1 MMIESSSWN
10 SKKDE
15 TIYKAAGSMLLR
27 KYGQF
32 FETLADRFWLND
44 STLEYFMEG
53 PIRLVYQ
60 TVEDVSIIS
69 LVEMESKDLS
79 KLLAAVAGTCR
90 EIRLLKKEA
99 NTFYAKLF
107 ALSEKSLDNELKNAA
122 SFLSDLQSLSTFV
135 NRIMTV
141 LQLTTQQLCSLAR
154 GSHEIYLP
162 ALIEH
167 FIDLFVLLVIFDEII
182 DAHPWISGYCT
193 KYKMNIS
200 FVRCNMKQFEISET
214 KLNMLDK
221 LLKDLKE
228 QLLGKTVFFKALEYV
243 MDVNKGLIMNDQIVN
258 YLKNLMSDVESKSN
272 DNAALNKNW
281 IRANVGV
288 VVVTKLFGICDKKLV
303 KRINETNKKFYA
315 VTLFR
320 NIIWIPSKFLHEFL
334 PKEVGSAVSSQIG
347 TKILLNRTQKLS
359 VTINVLINKAMTWCL
374 EMQNILKKGSLQ
386 ISDIGD
392 KRILLTDIITLF
404 GQIKEIISFIT
415 NLHAN
420 LAKPM
425 NRNTVKHICKLI
437 EIQKSL
443 QTWFYILGPVVV
455 RSQDQV
461 LQYLS
466 YYILVILVTARKGLI
481 QKDRGYSKE
490 RLDALSLIGLSIRLM
505 SGPISADGRLIVRCA
520 LACASQLTET
530 FKDEDIIKLKF
541 LLDNY
546 DIFAELQD
554 NVDELCDYSVLF
566 HHRKM
571 IPAYL
576 SSIIQ
581 ENINISHLANFFGAF
596 DNVIDQEELSD
607 TNEQLIK
614 DLREDLLK
622 TVLEPACREIETSL
636 RLHVYA
642 HLELDFRI
650 PILEGVKDGGRIVHS
665 LPLPLVDTMI
675 YAKRFVEHYLDDM
688 FYNLTTVALHDW
700 KTYRTMHAL
709 AKYKLNLDT
718 VQNHLP
724 TQTLEQGVDALEI
737 MRNIHVFVSKYLY
750 NLNTQTFIEHTSN
763 NKHLNTIG
771 IRHIANSIR
780 THGTG
785 IMSTTVNFVY
795 QFLSVKLQTFTQ
807 FMFDEQIKSRLMR
820 DIRFIKSQ
828 RESGAIP
835 YTYERAE
842 KFQKGIRK
850 LGMTP
855 DGLSYLD
862 QFRQL
867 ITHIGNALG
876 YVRLIRSGGLHASS
890 NAVSFLP
897 DIRSNMSFETMCK
910 NLNYNET
917 TQAAAKRLEDDIGNL
932 VHNFTE
938 GMHYFKLLVDVFV
951 STFRDPKWHHLQRF
965 YAIVPP
971 LTLSFVDNAV
981 SNKEKMFKRNQT
993 GGAFTDDGF
1002 AMGVAYINAL
1012 LDQSAELDALH
1023 WFETVENHIN
1033 AENKDDR
1040 GDEKLQQTRALT
1052 MKRLGERSAEF
1063 QLLYYSLS
1071 GARVFFKQPDSYII
1085 GLNELALSALHHY
1098 HLSTQTILPDLEDHH
1113 TMLSEYVVY
1122 SNPYIHVQLVLN
1134 DNNMDD
1140 CILDLK
1146 KLFFCCAPINNLVQ
1160 VFQKLKE
1167 KEKVI
1172 SIDVQKKI
1180 LDNTV
1185 NHILIKRYPVKYSYQ
1200 RAFTKLLIDELDSN
1214 GEEIDDDVYSLYC
1227 NFILFPG
1234 KDLHYRHFLQKHGDL
1249 KFITLKESI
1258 NIVSKGTTGL
1268 CVWQGALHLA
1278 EWSYKNR
1285 NQFSGKNILELG
1297 CGVGLTGLSIIN
1309 ACSPKQYVFS
1319 DCHESVLDILCENV
1333 RLNLL
1338 PVLQDKVSNE
1348 ICTLND
1354 RTQLHIKYNHSDVKV
1369 IDLKWEDIEN
1379 YTKEDHTVYDVIL
1392 GADIL
1397 YESTSFY
1404 SLIIGLNSFLT
1415 SNNYAI
1421 IAATIRNEDT
1431 VKKFLDQLGKHDL
1444 TYLECDI
1451 PEQTISIES
1460 NHAPVKILKVYKKN
1474 CNQIE

>member
-1 MMIESSSWN
+1 MIESSSWN

-32 FETLADRFWLND
+32 FDTLADRFWLND

-60 TVEDVSIIS
+60 TVEDISIIS

-79 KLLAAVAGTCR
+79 KLLGAVAGTCR

-107 ALSEKSLDNELKNAA
+107 AHSEKSMDDDLKNIG
-122 SFLSDLQSLSTFV
+122 SLLSDLQCLSTFV
-135 NRIMTV
+135 NRILTV
-141 LQLTTQQLCSLAR
+141 LQLTTQQLFSLAG

-167 FIDLFVLLVIFDEII
+167 FIDLFILLVILDEVI
-182 DAHPWISGYCT
+182 DAQPSILNYWK
-193 KYKMNIS
+193 KYRMNIRS
-200 FVRCNMKQFEISET
+200 VIHSPTQFGIPEA
-214 KLNMLDK
+214 KLHMLDK
-221 LLKDLKE
+221 LLKDLQE
-228 QLLGKTVFFKALEYV
+228 QLLKKTVFSKAVEYV
-243 MDVNKGLIMNDQIVN
+243 MDVNKGPIMNDQIVN

-288 VVVTKLFGICDKKLV
+288 VVLTKLFGTCDKKLV
-303 KRINETNKKFYA
+303 KRVSEANKKFYA
-315 VTLFR
+315 VTLIG
-320 NIIWIPSKFLHEFL
+320 NVIWIPSKFLNEFL

-347 TKILLNRTQKLS
+347 EKLLLNRTQKLA
-359 VTINVLINKAMTWCL
+359 VTVNVLINKAMMWCL
-374 EMQNILKKGSLQ
+374 EMQSILMKGSLQ
-386 ISDIGD
+386 ISDIGH
-392 KRILLTDIITLF
+392 KRILLTDIITLLA
-404 GQIKEIISFIT
+404 QIKEIISFIT

-420 LAKPM
+420 LVKPM
-425 NRNTVKHICKLI
+425 NRNTVQHICKLI

-455 RSQDQV
+455 QSQDQV
-461 LQYLS
+461 LQYLN
-466 YYILVILVTARKGLI
+466 YYILAILVTARKGLI

-490 RLDALSLIGLSIRLM
+490 RLDALSLIGLSMRLIN
-505 SGPISADGRLIVRCA
+505 GPASADRRLIIRCA

-530 FKDEDIIKLKF
+530 FKDEDIVKLKF

-546 DIFAELQD
+546 DVFAELYD
-554 NVDELCDYSVLF
+554 NVDDLCDYSVLL
-566 HHRKM
+566 HHQNI

-576 SSIIQ
+576 SSVI
-581 ENINISHLANFFGAF
+581 EKNINISHLVHFFDAF
-596 DNVIDQEELSD
+596 NNVLDEQELSD
-607 TNEQLIK
+607 MSEQHVK
-614 DLREDLLK
+614 DLKEMLLK

-636 RLHVYA
+636 RLHVHA
-642 HLELDFRI
+642 HLKLDSSNPF
-650 PILEGVKDGGRIVHS
+650 EMGAKDGGRIVHS
-665 LPLPLVDTMI
+665 LPLPLANTMI
-675 YAKRFVEHYLDDM
+675 YAKRFIEHYLDDM

-709 AKYKLNLDT
+709 ANYKLNLDT
-718 VQNHLP
+718 VHNHLP
-724 TQTLEQGVDALEI
+724 TQTLEQGLDALEI

-795 QFLSVKLQTFTQ
+795 QFLRVKLHTFSQ
-807 FMFDEQIKSRLMR
+807 FMFDEHIKSRLMR

-897 DIRSNMSFETMCK
+897 DIHLNMSFETMCK

-938 GMHYFKLLVDVFV
+938 GIHYFKLLVDVFA
-951 STFRDPKWHHLQRF
+951 SAFRDPKSHHLQKF

-971 LTLSFVDNAV
+971 LTLSFVDNSV

-1033 AENKDDR
+1033 AENKDDH

-1052 MKRLGERSAEF
+1052 LKRLGERSAEF
-1063 QLLYYSLS
+1063 RLLYYSLS
-1071 GARVFFKQPDSYII
+1071 GARVFFKQPDS
-1085 GLNELALSALHHY
+1085 
-1098 HLSTQTILPDLEDHH
+1098 
-1113 TMLSEYVVY
+1113 
-1122 SNPYIHVQLVLN
+1122 
-1134 DNNMDD
+1134 
-1140 CILDLK
+1140 
-1146 KLFFCCAPINNLVQ
+1146 
-1160 VFQKLKE
+1160 
-1167 KEKVI
+1167 
-1172 SIDVQKKI
+1172 
-1180 LDNTV
+1180 
-1185 NHILIKRYPVKYSYQ
+1185 
-1200 RAFTKLLIDELDSN
+1200 
-1214 GEEIDDDVYSLYC
+1214 
-1227 NFILFPG
+1227 
-1234 KDLHYRHFLQKHGDL
+1234 
-1249 KFITLKESI
+1249 
-1258 NIVSKGTTGL
+1258 
-1268 CVWQGALHLA
+1268 
-1278 EWSYKNR
+1278 
-1285 NQFSGKNILELG
+1285 
-1297 CGVGLTGLSIIN
+1297 
-1309 ACSPKQYVFS
+1309 
-1319 DCHESVLDILCENV
+1319 
-1333 RLNLL
+1333 
-1338 PVLQDKVSNE
+1338 
-1348 ICTLND
+1348 
-1354 RTQLHIKYNHSDVKV
+1354 
-1369 IDLKWEDIEN
+1369 
-1379 YTKEDHTVYDVIL
+1379 
-1392 GADIL
+1392 
-1397 YESTSFY
+1397 
-1404 SLIIGLNSFLT
+1404 
-1415 SNNYAI
+1415 
-1421 IAATIRNEDT
+1421 
-1431 VKKFLDQLGKHDL
+1431 
-1444 TYLECDI
+1444 
-1451 PEQTISIES
+1451 
-1460 NHAPVKILKVYKKN
+1460 
-1474 CNQIE
+1474 